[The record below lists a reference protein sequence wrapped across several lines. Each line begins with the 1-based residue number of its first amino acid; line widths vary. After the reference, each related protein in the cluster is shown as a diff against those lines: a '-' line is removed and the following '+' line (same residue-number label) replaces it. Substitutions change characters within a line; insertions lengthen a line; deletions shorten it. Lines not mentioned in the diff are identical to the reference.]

1 MLKCVLLFL
10 IIRGKNMP
18 WDQPGSGGDKKDP
31 WGQKNNQQGPPDLD
45 KVIKDIKEKL
55 GFSSDGNGGGEG
67 GNGGGASGAQK
78 SGFALFFIIGLVAL
92 GFWFASGFY
101 TVTQGEQGVELRL
114 GAYKRTTEAGLH
126 WHIPSPIET
135 VDVINVQSV
144 NTVEVGYR
152 SRGGTNATTVPREAL
167 MLTKDENIIDIQ
179 FAVLYDIKSPT
190 DLIFNVADPVET
202 VVRQATESSVR
213 ETIGK
218 NTMDFAITAGRAA
231 IATETQTLL
240 QQILDRYQTGI
251 NVRSVEMQDAQPPAE
266 VKDAFDDAVRA
277 REDEQRLKNLAEA
290 YSNDVIP
297 RARGK
302 ASRVTQEA
310 EGYKAS
316 VIAKAE
322 GEASRFDQVR
332 TEYQKAP
339 VVTRD
344 RLYIE
349 TMQQVLGSTS
359 KMVIDQQQGGNGN
372 TVMYL
377 PLDKMIEN
385 SRNSVPASNTG
396 STKYSSFEA
405 NAGNASQTNRTDG
418 NTGRSVNR
426 STTR

>member
-1 MLKCVLLFL
+1 
-10 IIRGKNMP
+10 MP
-18 WDQPGSGGDKKDP
+18 WDQPGSGGDKDP

-55 GFSSDGNGGGEG
+55 GLGSGGNRGNNGEG
-67 GNGGGASGAQK
+67 GGGASGAQK
-78 SGFALFFIIGLVAL
+78 SSYALFFIIGIVAL

-101 TVTQGEQGVELRL
+101 TITQGEQGIELRL
-114 GAYKRTTEAGLH
+114 GKYKRTTEAGLH
-126 WHIPSPIET
+126 WHIPSPIES

-152 SRGGTNATTVPREAL
+152 SRGGTNSTTVPREAL

-179 FAVLYDIKSPT
+179 FAVLYDVKSPT
-190 DLIFNVADPVET
+190 DLMFNVADQIDA
-202 VVRQATESSVR
+202 VVRQATESAVR

-218 NTMDFAITAGRAA
+218 NTMDFAITEGRAA

-251 NVRSVEMQDAQPPAE
+251 NVRSVEMQDAQPPLE

-297 RARGK
+297 RARGL
-302 ASRVTQEA
+302 AVRATQEA
-310 EGYKAS
+310 EAYKAS
-316 VIAKAE
+316 AIAQAE
-322 GEASRFDQVR
+322 GEASRFDQIR
-332 TEYQKAP
+332 SEYEKAP
-339 VVTRD
+339 NVTRD

-349 TMQQVLGSTS
+349 TMQKVLGSTS
-359 KMVIDQQQGGNGN
+359 KMVIDQKQGGNS
-372 TVMYL
+372 VMYL

-385 SRNSVPASNTG
+385 SRNSGTRSGNSSET
-396 STKYSSFEA
+396 YSSPGAFD
-405 NAGNASQTNRTDG
+405 GGTASSQSNNSFNSNRAA
-418 NTGRSVNR
+418 NR

>member
-1 MLKCVLLFL
+1 
-10 IIRGKNMP
+10 MP
-18 WDQPGSGGDKKDP
+18 WDQPGSGGNKDP

-55 GFSSDGNGGGEG
+55 GLGSGGNRGDNTEG
-67 GNGGGASGAQK
+67 GDTSGGQK
-78 SGFALFFIIGLVAL
+78 PSFALFFIIGLVAL

-114 GAYKRTTEAGLH
+114 GDYKRTTEAGLH
-126 WHIPSPIET
+126 WHIPSPVES

-152 SRGGTNATTVPREAL
+152 SRGGTNNTTVPREAL

-190 DLIFNVADPVET
+190 DLMFNVADPVET
-202 VVRQATESSVR
+202 VVRQATESAVR

-218 NTMDFAITAGRAA
+218 NTMDFAITEGRAA

-302 ASRVTQEA
+302 AARATAEA

-322 GEASRFDQVR
+322 GEASRFDQIR
-332 TEYQKAP
+332 TEYEKAP
-339 VVTRD
+339 TVTRD

-349 TMQQVLGSTS
+349 TMQKVLGSTS
-359 KMVIDQQQGGNGN
+359 KMVIDQQQGGGGN

-385 SRNSVPASNTG
+385 SRNNAANSATKPSYSNYDAEPNTAAG
-396 STKYSSFEA
+396 SQINRNSS
-405 NAGNASQTNRTDG
+405 NSSNS
-418 NTGRSVNR
+418 GRAVNR

>member
-1 MLKCVLLFL
+1 
-10 IIRGKNMP
+10 MP
-18 WDQPGSGGDKKDP
+18 WDQPGSGGDRDP
-31 WGQKNNQQGPPDLD
+31 RGQNNNQQGPPDLD
-45 KVIKDIKEKL
+45 KIIKDIKDKL
-55 GFSSDGNGGGEG
+55 GLSSGGNRGGGGDG
-67 GNGGGASGAQK
+67 GNSSGGGQK
-78 SGFALFFIIGLVAL
+78 PSFALFFVIGVVAI
-92 GFWFASGFY
+92 GFWIASGFY
-101 TVTQGEQGVELRL
+101 TVTQGQQGIELRL
-114 GAYKRTTEAGLH
+114 GEYKRTTEAGLH
-126 WHIPSPIET
+126 WRVPAPIDSVEII
-135 VDVINVQSV
+135 DVQSV

-152 SRGGTNATTVPREAL
+152 SRGGTGNTGVPRESL

-179 FAVLYDIKSPT
+179 FAVLYDVKSPT
-190 DLIFNVADPVET
+190 ELMFNVADPIET
-202 VVRQATESSVR
+202 VVRQATESAVR

-218 NTMDFAITAGRAA
+218 NTMDFAITEGRAV

-297 RARGK
+297 RARGLS
-302 ASRVTQEA
+302 ARVTQEA

-316 VIAKAE
+316 VIANAE
-322 GEASRFDQVR
+322 GEASRFNQIL
-332 TEYQKAP
+332 TEYEKAP
-339 VVTRD
+339 QVTRD

-349 TMQQVLGSTS
+349 TMQKVLGSTS

-385 SRNSVPASNTG
+385 SRNNGATAAGRNPGSAGFDPLNSGSSSSQNNRTG
-396 STKYSSFEA
+396 SNS
-405 NAGNASQTNRTDG
+405 
-418 NTGRSVNR
+418 GRSANR